1 MSSTAPVTDND
12 VLLTAVK
19 AATFAPS
26 VHNSQPWRF
35 ELHGDSLDIFA
46 DTERWLRAIDPI
58 GRELSISCGAAI
70 YFARLALRGLSRQ
83 ITTALL
89 PTPSRPEHLARIT
102 MTGRDEPSDDE
113 RSLIRS
119 IPIRYTDR
127 GVYDNRPVPD
137 DLIETLRRGVAAE
150 GAWLRPVDG
159 SKDSVEVAILLAHAD
174 DVQQADPSY
183 REELARW
190 SRYDDDALD
199 GISRKA
205 VPTTAVAD
213 RASNYRLRDFDVDRR
228 ATPVPKTGTPPLAET
243 PFVCLIGTAG
253 DDKRSWLE
261 AGQALGWLLLRA
273 AADGVSASPM
283 TQVLEVP
290 STRAELTQ
298 RLRLLSHP
306 QTLLRMGYGTGRP
319 TTHRRPVDDV
329 VRSSERG

>member
-1 MSSTAPVTDND
+1 MSPVAPVTDQD

-35 ELHGDSLDIFA
+35 ELRGDSLDVFV
-46 DTERWLRAIDPI
+46 DTDRWLHAIDPI
-58 GRELSISCGAAI
+58 GRDLYISCGACI
-70 YFARLALRGLSRQ
+70 YFARLALRGLSRH
-83 ITTALL
+83 ITTTLL
-89 PTPSRPEHLARIT
+89 PTPSRPEHLATIT
-102 MTGRDEPSDDE
+102 IVGRDEPSDDE
-113 RSLIRS
+113 RALIRA

-127 GVYDNRPVPD
+127 GIYDDRPVPD
-137 DLIETLRRGVAAE
+137 ELIETFRKGVAAE
-150 GAWLRPVDG
+150 GAWLRPIVG
-159 SKDSVEVAILLAHAD
+159 SKDSVEVAMLLAHAD
-174 DVQQADPSY
+174 DVQQADPNY

-190 SRYDDDALD
+190 SRYDDGALD
-199 GISRKA
+199 GISRRA
-205 VPTTAVAD
+205 VPTTAVTE

-228 ATPVPKTGTPPLAET
+228 AVPVVDTGEPPIAET

-253 DDKRSWLE
+253 DDKRAWLE

-273 AADGVSASPM
+273 AADGISASPM

-306 QTLLRMGYGTGRP
+306 QALLRIGYGTGRP

-329 VRSSERG
+329 VQSSQR